1 MCLLNSSLLIHRNAR
16 AVNYISLLGGTI
28 PCKWIIFLMGW
39 ERRYDDKRKSNRVEL
54 LFVKFYAVFVC
65 APQNILFFLLF
76 IARTGWVK
84 NCEKRDFGW
93 NIRLSPWL
101 CHLKYPI
108 DSIQLKC
115 TLRTSRIFVALY
127 LAALSTLCFGVPMQR
142 HVQLFIVVV
151 SQLSSE
157 RWVDF
162 SWHIVL
168 YQNEYQISQ

>member
-1 MCLLNSSLLIHRNAR
+1 MQMNHFSHGLGTTLRRQTKIESSRIAFREILCGFRVR
-16 AVNYISLLGGTI
+16 ATEYFI
-28 PCKWIIFLMGW
+28 
-39 ERRYDDKRKSNRVEL
+39 
-54 LFVKFYAVFVC
+54 
-65 APQNILFFLLF
+65 FLLF

-115 TLRTSRIFVALY
+115 TLRTSRIFVVLY